1 MTLVTLLGHTLL
13 SLNDGRDLLTEIVP
27 GWRVGQNLYEI
38 VDALTDFIQKT
49 LQEEK
54 LRFFG

>member
-1 MTLVTLLGHTLL
+1 VTLLTPLGHTLL
-13 SLNDGRDLLTEIVP
+13 ALNDGRDLLTEIVP
-27 GWRVGQNLYEI
+27 GWWVGQKLYEI

-54 LRFFG
+54 LRFVG